1 MNTELVINLW
11 AIFDGSTG
19 FVYGLAGKAYNVP
32 GTERQKLDLLKALSA
47 TDHVT
52 AKRYKVPERFSV
64 SFTDGSSE
72 SGITY
77 LNSVYTPYAQLFE
90 DVFKSIEQELP
101 PIFNL
106 SSEDCGLIHQAIP
119 QDPLCV
125 TTVLYEDE
133 VGNIRPIITDEDREW
148 VRLQEELAHGSDNA
162 CSEESESL

>member
-1 MNTELVINLW
+1 MNSEIVINLW

-19 FVYGLAGKAYNVP
+19 FVYGLAGKAYNAA
-32 GTERQKLDLLKALSA
+32 GTDRQKLDLLKALSA

-52 AKRYKVPERFSV
+52 AKRYKVPDRFSV
-64 SFTDGSSE
+64 SFVDGGTK

-77 LNSVYTPYAQLFE
+77 LNAVYTPSAQLFE
-90 DVFKSIEQELP
+90 DVFKYVEHELP
-101 PIFNL
+101 PILDL
-106 SSEDCGLIHQAIP
+106 SGEDYKLINQTIP

-148 VRLQEELAHGSDNA
+148 VKLREARIHGVYA
-162 CSEESESL
+162 R